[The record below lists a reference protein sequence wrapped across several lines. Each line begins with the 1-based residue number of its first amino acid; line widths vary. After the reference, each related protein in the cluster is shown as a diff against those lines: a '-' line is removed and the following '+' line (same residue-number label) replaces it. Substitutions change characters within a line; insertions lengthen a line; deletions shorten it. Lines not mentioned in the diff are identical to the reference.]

1 MIFFHEGMPRSG
13 KSYESMVQHI
23 IPALAKGR
31 AVDAYLYGLDHEK
44 IAELAGIDVERCK
57 ELLVELTT
65 EQASECW
72 KYVRDNAL
80 VVLDEAHKFWP
91 SGRKRPPEEMC
102 NLVAEHGHRGMDM
115 LFMSQ
120 TFNSV
125 HKVIQDRTNKKITFT
140 KLDSVGMESRY
151 NWTAYQGTL
160 GTRGSS
166 TFVTFSKMDDG
177 VGKYDKKYFGTYKS
191 HVSEEIQT
199 GNYKDARFNFFNKKS
214 VKFGLPLVVV
224 AFFGGIYYLTL
235 FLSGGLF
242 GKKEETVETAKV
254 AQVQQAAPAGAA
266 TPVQVVKPKP
276 AEPDDFIYKSLKG
289 KDYSLTYL
297 AKLGSAVMDFWVE
310 VRDEKGETIEVWQK
324 ADFDMFGYKYNLT
337 STGMIIATIKGTEL
351 LFKEK
356 RIPNYAGNKRR
367 DSVDMSATNPVD

>member
-13 KSYESMVQHI
+13 KSYEAMVKHI
-23 IPALAKGR
+23 ITALAKGR

-44 IAELAGIDVERCK
+44 IAGLAGIDVERCK

-80 VVLDEAHKFWP
+80 IVLDEAHKFWP

-140 KLDSVGMESRY
+140 KLDAVGMESKY

-160 GTRGSS
+160 GTRGSNS
-166 TFVTFSKMDDG
+166 FVSFSKMADG
-177 VGKYDKKYFGTYKS
+177 VGKYDPKYFGTYKS

-199 GNYKDARFNFFNKKS
+199 GNYQDQRFNFFNKKS
-214 VKFGLPLVVV
+214 VKFGLPLV
-224 AFFGGIYYLTL
+224 FFAACYGVYFLTQ
-235 FLSGGLF
+235 FFSGDVF
-242 GKKEETVETAKV
+242 NNKSKEETTVSQT
-254 AQVQQAAPAGAA
+254 VQQGAAPA
-266 TPVQVVKPKP
+266 QVVPVKPKTP
-276 AEPDDFIYKSLKG
+276 EPDDFIYKSLKG

-297 AKLGSAVMDFWVE
+297 AQLGTAVMDFWVE
-310 VRDEKGETIEVWQK
+310 VRDERGETIEVWQK
-324 ADFDMFGYKYNLT
+324 ADFDSFGYKYDLT
-337 STGMIIATIKGTEL
+337 KTGMIIASIKETKL
-351 LFKEK
+351 LFREK
-356 RIPNYAGNKRR
+356 RLPHYVANKKA
-367 DSVDMSATNPVD
+367 DNIDMSVTDPLN

>member
-13 KSYESMVQHI
+13 KSYEAMVKHI
-23 IPALAKGR
+23 ITALAKGR
-31 AVDAYLYGLDHEK
+31 AVDAYLYGLDHEM
-44 IAELAGIDVERCK
+44 IAGLAGIELDRCK

-72 KYVRDNAL
+72 KFVRDNAL

-140 KLDSVGMESRY
+140 KLDSVGMEKRY

-160 GTRGSS
+160 GTRGSN
-166 TFVTFSKMDDG
+166 TFVTFSKMDSG
-177 VGKYDKKYFGTYKS
+177 VGKYDEKFFGTYKS

-199 GNYKDARFNFFNKKS
+199 GNYKDERFNFFNKKS
-214 VKFGLPLVVV
+214 VKFGLPLVLL
-224 AFFGGIYYLTL
+224 AFVGGIYYLSQ
-235 FLSGGLF
+235 FLSGSLF
-242 GKKEETVETAKV
+242 EGNKSEVETAKA
-254 AQVQQAAPAGAA
+254 AQPQQASAGQAA
-266 TPVQVVKPKP
+266 QPVKPKR
-276 AEPDDFIYKSLKG
+276 AEPDDYIYKSLKG
-289 KDYSLTYL
+289 RDYSLTYL
-297 AKLGSAVMDFWVE
+297 SKFGSAVVDFWVE
-310 VRDEKGETIEVWQK
+310 IRDEKGETLEVWQK
-324 ADFDMFGYKYNLT
+324 ADFDNFGYKYSLT
-337 STGMIIATIKGTEL
+337 STGMIIASIKGTEL

-356 RIPNYAGNKRR
+356 RLPNYSPNKKN
-367 DSVDMSATNPVD
+367 DNIDMSATNPL

>member
-13 KSYESMVQHI
+13 KSYESMEKHI

-44 IAELAGIDVERCK
+44 IAGLAGIDLEQCK

-72 KYVRDNAL
+72 KFVRDNAL

-125 HKVIQDRTNKKITFT
+125 HKVIQDRTNKKVTFT
-140 KLDSVGMESRY
+140 KLDAVGLETKY

-160 GTRGSS
+160 GTRGGSS
-166 TFVTFSKMDDG
+166 FVTFSKVADG
-177 VGKYDKKYFGTYKS
+177 VGKYDKKFFGTYKS
-191 HVSEEIQT
+191 HVSEDIQT
-199 GNYKDARFNFFNKKS
+199 ENYKDDRFNFFNKKS
-214 VKFGLPLVVV
+214 IKFGLPLLIV
-224 AFFGGIYYLTL
+224 ACIYGVYYLTR
-235 FLSGGLF
+235 FFSGDIF
-242 GKKEETVETAKV
+242 TEKEAERKSAQVEQAKV
-254 AQVQQAAPAGAA
+254 SASPAA
-266 TPVQVVKPKP
+266 VVAPPPKVV
-276 AEPDDFIYKSLKG
+276 EPDDFIYKSLKG
-289 KDYSLTYL
+289 RDYSLTYL
-297 AKLGSAVMDFWVE
+297 ARLGSVVMDFWVE
-310 VRDEKGETIEVWQK
+310 IRDEKGETIEVWQK
-324 ADFDMFGYKYNLT
+324 ADFDTFGYKYSLT
-337 STGMIIATIKGTEL
+337 STGMIVASIKQTEL

-356 RIPNYAGNKRR
+356 RIPNYSSSQKGGN
-367 DSVDMSATNPVD
+367 VDMSATDPLN

>member
-13 KSYESMVQHI
+13 KSYEAMVKHI
-23 IPALAKGR
+23 ITALAKGR
-31 AVDAYLYGLDHEK
+31 AVDAYLYGLDHEM
-44 IAELAGIDVERCK
+44 IAGLAGIELDRCK

-72 KYVRDNAL
+72 KFVRDNAL

-91 SGRKRPPEEMC
+91 SGRKRPPDEMC

-140 KLDSVGMESRY
+140 KLDSVGMEKRY

-160 GTRGSS
+160 GTRGSN
-166 TFVTFSKMDDG
+166 TFVTFSKMDSG
-177 VGKYDKKYFGTYKS
+177 VGKYDEKFFGTYKS

-199 GNYKDARFNFFNKKS
+199 GNYKDERFNFFNKKS
-214 VKFGLPLVVV
+214 VKFGLPLVLL
-224 AFFGGIYYLTL
+224 AFVGGIYYLSQ
-235 FLSGGLF
+235 FLSGSLF
-242 GKKEETVETAKV
+242 EGNKSEVETAKA
-254 AQVQQAAPAGAA
+254 AQPQQAPAGQAA
-266 TPVQVVKPKP
+266 QPVKPKR
-276 AEPDDFIYKSLKG
+276 AEPDDYIYKSLKG
-289 KDYSLTYL
+289 RDYSLTYL
-297 AKLGSAVMDFWVE
+297 SKFGSAVVDFWVE
-310 VRDEKGETIEVWQK
+310 IRDEKGETLEVWQK
-324 ADFDMFGYKYNLT
+324 ADFDNFGYKYSLT
-337 STGMIIATIKGTEL
+337 STGMIIASIKGTEL

-356 RIPNYAGNKRR
+356 RLPNYSPNKKN
-367 DSVDMSATNPVD
+367 DNIDMSATNPL

>member
-13 KSYESMVQHI
+13 KSYESLVKHI

-44 IAELAGIDVERCK
+44 IAGLAGIELDRCK

-72 KYVRDNAL
+72 KVCRDNAL

-140 KLDSVGMESRY
+140 KLDSVGMEKRY

-160 GTRGSS
+160 GTRGSN
-166 TFVTFSKMDDG
+166 TFVTFSKMDSG
-177 VGKYDKKYFGTYKS
+177 VGKYDEKFFGTYKS

-199 GNYKDARFNFFNKKS
+199 GNYKDERFNFFNKKS
-214 VKFGLPLVVV
+214 VKFGLPLVLL
-224 AFFGGIYYLTL
+224 AFVGGIYYLSQ
-235 FLSGGLF
+235 FLSGSLF
-242 GKKEETVETAKV
+242 EGNKSEVETAKA
-254 AQVQQAAPAGAA
+254 AQPQQAPAGQA
-266 TPVQVVKPKP
+266 VQPVKPKR
-276 AEPDDFIYKSLKG
+276 AEPDDYIYKSLKG
-289 KDYSLTYL
+289 RDYSLTYL
-297 AKLGSAVMDFWVE
+297 SKFGSAVVDFWVE
-310 VRDEKGETIEVWQK
+310 IRDEKGETLEVWQK
-324 ADFDMFGYKYNLT
+324 ADFDNFGYKYSLT
-337 STGMIIATIKGTEL
+337 STGMIIASIKGTEL

-356 RIPNYAGNKRR
+356 RLPNYSPNKKN
-367 DSVDMSATNPVD
+367 DNIDMSATNPL

>member
-13 KSYESMVQHI
+13 KSYEAMVKHI
-23 IPALAKGR
+23 ITALAKGR

-44 IAELAGIDVERCK
+44 IAGLAGIELERCK

-72 KYVRDNAL
+72 KFVRDNAL

-160 GTRGSS
+160 GTRGSN

-177 VGKYDKKYFGTYKS
+177 VGKYDSKYFGTYKS
-191 HVSEEIQT
+191 HVSDEIQT
-199 GNYKDARFNFFNKKS
+199 GNYKDERFNFFNKKS
-214 VKFGLPLVVV
+214 VKFGLPLVLL
-224 AFFGGIYYLTL
+224 AFFGGIYYLSL
-235 FLSGGLF
+235 FFTGSQF
-242 GKKEETVETAKV
+242 GKKKEDVETARTV
-254 AQVQQAAPAGAA
+254 QTQQAQTGQG
-266 TPVQVVKPKP
+266 VQPVKPKR
-276 AEPDDFIYKSLKG
+276 AEPDDYIYQSLKG

-297 AKLGSAVMDFWVE
+297 SKFGSAVMDFWVE
-310 VRDEKGETIEVWQK
+310 IRDEKGETLEVWQK
-324 ADFDMFGYKYNLT
+324 ADFDNFGYKYSLT
-337 STGMIIATIKGTEL
+337 STGMIIASIKGTEL

-356 RIPNYAGNKRR
+356 RLPNYSPNKKN
-367 DSVDMSATNPVD
+367 DIDMSATNPL

>member
-13 KSYESMVQHI
+13 KSYESLVKHI

-44 IAELAGIDVERCK
+44 IACLAGIELDRCK

-72 KYVRDNAL
+72 KVCRDNAL

-160 GTRGSS
+160 GTRGSN

-177 VGKYDKKYFGTYKS
+177 VGKYDSKYFGTYKS

-199 GNYKDARFNFFNKKS
+199 GNYKDERFNFFNKKS

-224 AFFGGIYYLTL
+224 AFFGGIYYLSL
-235 FLSGGLF
+235 FFTGSQF
-242 GKKEETVETAKV
+242 GKKKEDVESARTVQT
-254 AQVQQAAPAGAA
+254 QQAQTGQGAH
-266 TPVQVVKPKP
+266 PVKPAP
-276 AEPDDFIYKSLKG
+276 PEPDDFIYKSLKG
-289 KDYSLTYL
+289 RDYSLTYL
-297 AKLGSAVMDFWVE
+297 SKFGSAVVDFWVE
-310 VRDEKGETIEVWQK
+310 IRDEKGETLEVWQK
-324 ADFDMFGYKYNLT
+324 ADFDNFGYKYSLT
-337 STGMIIATIKGTEL
+337 STGMIIASIKGTEL

-356 RIPNYAGNKRR
+356 RLPNYVGNKKP
-367 DSVDMSATNPVD
+367 DNVDMSATNPL

>member
-13 KSYESMVQHI
+13 KSYESMEKHI

-44 IAELAGIDVERCK
+44 IAVLAGIELELCK

-72 KYVRDNAL
+72 KFVRDNAL
-80 VVLDEAHKFWP
+80 VILDEAHKFWP

-125 HKVIQDRTNKKITFT
+125 HKVIQDRTNKKVTFT
-140 KLDSVGMESRY
+140 KLDAVGLETKY

-160 GTRGSS
+160 GTRGGNS
-166 TFVTFSKMDDG
+166 FVTFSKVADG
-177 VGKYDKKYFGTYKS
+177 VGKYDKKFFGTYKS
-191 HVSEEIQT
+191 HVSEDIQT

-224 AFFGGIYYLTL
+224 AFFGGIYYLSQ
-235 FLSGGLF
+235 FLSGSLF
-242 GKKEETVETAKV
+242 EGNKSEVETARA
-254 AQVQQAAPAGAA
+254 AQPQQASAGGASAP
-266 TPVQVVKPKP
+266 VKPKAP
-276 AEPDDFIYKSLKG
+276 EPDDFIYKSLKG
-289 KDYSLTYL
+289 RDYSLTYL
-297 AKLGSAVMDFWVE
+297 SKLGSVVMDFWVE
-310 VRDEKGETIEVWQK
+310 IRDEKGETIEVWQK
-324 ADFDMFGYKYNLT
+324 ADFDTFGYKYSLT
-337 STGMIIATIKGTEL
+337 STGMIIASIKQTEL
-351 LFKEK
+351 LFREK
-356 RIPNYAGNKRR
+356 RLPNYTANKKS
-367 DSVDMSATNPVD
+367 DNIDMSATDPLN

>member
-13 KSYESMVQHI
+13 KSYESMEKHI

-44 IAELAGIDVERCK
+44 IAALAGIELERCK

-65 EQASECW
+65 EQAGECW
-72 KYVRDNAL
+72 KFARDNAL
-80 VVLDEAHKFWP
+80 VILDEAHKFWP

-125 HKVIQDRTNKKITFT
+125 HKVIQDRTNKKVTFT
-140 KLDSVGMESRY
+140 KLDAVGLETKY

-160 GTRGSS
+160 GTRGGSS
-166 TFVTFSKMDDG
+166 FVTFSKVADG
-177 VGKYDKKYFGTYKS
+177 VGKYDKKFFGTYKS
-191 HVSEEIQT
+191 HVSEDIQT

-224 AFFGGIYYLTL
+224 AFFVGIYYLTL
-235 FLSGGLF
+235 FFSGDLF
-242 GKKEETVETAKV
+242 GKKAKE
-254 AQVQQAAPAGAA
+254 ASAVQAEQTQRTTAGA
-266 TPVQVVKPKP
+266 TPAPVKPKAP
-276 AEPDDFIYKSLKG
+276 EPDDFIYKSLKG
-289 KDYSLTYL
+289 RDYSLTYL
-297 AKLGSAVMDFWVE
+297 SKLGSVVMDFWVE
-310 VRDEKGETIEVWQK
+310 IRDEKGETIEVWQK
-324 ADFDMFGYKYNLT
+324 ADFDTFGYKYSLT
-337 STGMIIATIKGTEL
+337 STGMIIASIKQTEL
-351 LFKEK
+351 LFREK
-356 RIPNYAGNKRR
+356 RLPNYASNKKS
-367 DSVDMSATNPVD
+367 DNVDMAATDPLN